1 MSQLLLK
8 KSPINSFVSV
18 FKGSYLFLRSLGN
31 YYFWISTPDFNQFLL
46 NTFIPLFLFWS
57 KITIEKSAVFL
68 VDVTID
74 IKLALRSQRLRS
86 SSANTLLALTT
97 PPATQGGR
105 LIKFLFSFFCFF
117 KSILIYTEVFISLG
131 LEPILL
137 RQDLRLSCVAKS
149 GKNTAFL
156 VV

>member
-31 YYFWISTPDFNQFLL
+31 YYFWVPTPDFNLFRWTRLFFCSFFKTKLRLKNQQF
-46 NTFIPLFLFWS
+46 
-57 KITIEKSAVFL
+57 FL

-86 SSANTLLALTT
+86 SSAKTLLALTT

-105 LIKFLFSFFCFF
+105 LIKFLFSFLCFF

>member
-1 MSQLLLK
+1 MDIYTRFQSV
-8 KSPINSFVSV
+8 SAEHVYSSV
-18 FKGSYLFLRSLGN
+18 FFFITKLQLK
-31 YYFWISTPDFNQFLL
+31 NQQF
-46 NTFIPLFLFWS
+46 
-57 KITIEKSAVFL
+57 FL

-86 SSANTLLALTT
+86 SSAKTLLALTT

-105 LIKFLFSFFCFF
+105 LIKFLFSFLCFF
-117 KSILIYTEVFISLG
+117 KSILIYTEVFISLD